1 MFRRDIFPAMDLFGR
16 GLSAR
21 LAREAESTATAPG
34 GRRSRLLGRA
44 EDQVLVDGRYRIGQS
59 LGSGGEASVHL
70 ARDVVLHRDVAV
82 KLFHPSVDADDAR
95 LRRLE
100 ARVVAGL
107 NHYAL
112 TTLLDA
118 GVDRRADG
126 SHQVYLVME
135 HVSGESLKER
145 LRRGP
150 MEVSEAC
157 WLGFD
162 LAEGLAYM
170 HQAGFLHRD
179 VKPSNIL
186 ISDQRS
192 VRPVVA
198 KLTDFGITA
207 RVGEPDLSDFTVG
220 TAAYLSPEQVE
231 GNDARPE
238 SDVYSLAL
246 VLLEAMTGEP
256 EFTGTIEQAA
266 FARLTRDPR
275 VPAALP
281 PRLAAV
287 LMGMTQREPSR
298 RLDLHT
304 VAVELQQV
312 LVDDLVRR
320 RGVESGVVPE
330 DAAASSGPP
339 TSALQVVPGQFD
351 RMLRLVSTVLGVP
364 RVVLMLHGEHGAA
377 PAAQLG
383 WSSLPRA
390 DQVAPLLEAHRGG
403 AAAFQQAASGD
414 QGLPE
419 GQDSLRSAAGAPVRD
434 AAGRLLGC
442 LVVLDEQPRTFTVVE
457 TAALAGF
464 ADLVAQDVE
473 FRAAVRRA
481 LFPAG

>member
-1 MFRRDIFPAMDLFGR
+1 MDLFGR
-16 GLSAR
+16 GIGAR
-21 LAREAESTATAPG
+21 LSRDAEAQSTAPAARP
-34 GRRSRLLGRA
+34 SSLLD
-44 EDQVLVDGRYRIGQS
+44 EPSQDLLLDGRYRLGQR

-70 ARDVVLHRDVAV
+70 ARDLVLRRDVAV
-82 KLFHPSVDADDAR
+82 KLFHAVQASSEDR

-100 ARVVAGL
+100 ARVVAAL

-118 GVDRRADG
+118 GVDRGRDG
-126 SHQVYLVME
+126 SRRIYLVME
-135 HVSGESLKER
+135 YVEGESLRDR

-162 LAEGLAYM
+162 LAEGLDSM

-186 ISDQRS
+186 ISRQRS

-207 RVGEPDLSDFTVG
+207 RVGEPDLSEFTVG

-231 GNDARPE
+231 GHDARPE
-238 SDVYSLAL
+238 SDTYSLAL
-246 VLLEAMTGEP
+246 VLLEAMTGEV

-287 LMGMTQREPSR
+287 LRGMTARDPAR
-298 RLDLHT
+298 RMDLHT

-312 LVDDLVRR
+312 LVDDPVRR
-320 RGVESGVVPE
+320 RGVASGIVAEPQVEAAGLAVP
-330 DAAASSGPP
+330 AAV
-339 TSALQVVPGQFD
+339 QVAPGQFD
-351 RMLRLVSTVLGVP
+351 RLLQLVATVLGVP
-364 RVVLMLHGEHGAA
+364 RVLVLMQEDDRSAPVAEHGWSRLPASGQLTPLLDAEAAAGRSFQRAA
-377 PAAQLG
+377 PAED
-383 WSSLPRA
+383 SLPGDLGPLRA
-390 DQVAPLLEAHRGG
+390 
-403 AAAFQQAASGD
+403 
-414 QGLPE
+414 
-419 GQDSLRSAAGAPVRD
+419 AAGAPVRD
-434 AAGRLLGC
+434 AGGGLLGW
-442 LVVLDEQPRTFTVVE
+442 LVCFDEQPRRFSDAE
-457 TAALAGF
+457 TTALVGF
-464 ADLVAQDVE
+464 AGLVAQDVE
-473 FRAAVRRA
+473 FRSAVRRA

>member
-1 MFRRDIFPAMDLFGR
+1 MDLFGR

-21 LAREAESTATAPG
+21 LTRDAEAHTTSPAT
-34 GRRSRLLGRA
+34 RRSPLLDEPQEQA
-44 EDQVLVDGRYRIGQS
+44 VLDGRYRIGPT
-59 LGSGGEASVHL
+59 LGRGGEASVHL
-70 ARDVVLHRDVAV
+70 ARDLVLHRDVAV
-82 KLFHPSVDADDAR
+82 KLFHQEQGSSGDR
-95 LRRLE
+95 LQRLE
-100 ARVVAGL
+100 ARVLAAL

-118 GVDRRADG
+118 GAARGPGGSRRL
-126 SHQVYLVME
+126 YLVME
-135 HVSGESLKER
+135 YVEGESLRDR

-162 LAEGLAYM
+162 LAEGLESM

-186 ISDQRS
+186 ISRQRS

-207 RVGEPDLSDFTVG
+207 RVGEPDLSEFTVG

-231 GNDARPE
+231 GHDAQTG
-238 SDVYSLAL
+238 SDTYSLAL
-246 VLLEAMTGEP
+246 VLLEAMTGEV

-275 VPAALP
+275 IPPTLP

-287 LMGMTQREPSR
+287 LRGMTARDPAR
-298 RLDLHT
+298 RMDLHT

-320 RGVESGVVPE
+320 RGFESGVVAPPQPE
-330 DAAASSGPP
+330 AASGAQS
-339 TSALQVVPGQFD
+339 SVVRVAPGQFD
-351 RMLRLVSTVLGVP
+351 RVLHLVALVLGVP
-364 RVVLMLHGEHGAA
+364 RALVVLQEEDRSSPVAQHGWGEV
-377 PAAQLG
+377 PAADL
-383 WSSLPRA
+383 
-390 DQVAPLLEAHRGG
+390 VEPLLAAEGGEGEAFQ
-403 AAAFQQAASGD
+403 AAADDALPGRLGPLRAAM
-414 QGLPE
+414 
-419 GQDSLRSAAGAPVRD
+419 GAPVRD
-434 AAGRLLGC
+434 AAGRALGWLLC
-442 LVVLDEQPRTFTVVE
+442 FDEQPRRFTDVE
-457 TAALAGF
+457 AAALAGF
-464 ADLVAQDVE
+464 AGLVAQDVE

-481 LFPAG
+481 LFPAD